1 LEAETI
7 VEGSNNDHVGMTG
20 EGGLNP
26 MIRTQRSNQ
35 PNNNARLIAKA
46 MEKISQR
53 RQKQRGN
60 DVGQGGG
67 IGLEKGE
74 TGRQR
79 QGI

>member
-1 LEAETI
+1 M
-7 VEGSNNDHVGMTG
+7 EGGNNDHFGTSG
-20 EGGLNP
+20 KSGLNP
-26 MIRTQRSNQ
+26 MIGTQCSNQ
-35 PNNNARLIAKA
+35 PNNNAGLIAKA
-46 MEKISQR
+46 MEISQR

-74 TGRQR
+74 TGWQR